1 MALVRSLAT
10 DRHNREVVEL
20 ILGLGR
26 SLGVQVVA
34 EGVETDLQA
43 DRLLKLG
50 CEFAQGYL
58 FSRPLEPDR
67 AERILSQRARSW
79 QASAR

>member
-1 MALVRSLAT
+1 MFAQLKRMGVRISLGDVGAGFSSLS
-10 DRHNREVVEL
+10 REVVEL

-50 CEFAQGYL
+50 CEFAQGY
-58 FSRPLEPDR
+58 FVRT
-67 AERILSQRARSW
+67 AA
-79 QASAR
+79 